1 MSEEDVLDLAL
12 ARSAWKSMVAV
23 RLGAGDAHLRWSKTP
38 LPALENLGELRHATT
53 FGVADRASILLDDS
67 APTAL
72 ERADG
77 NWGSAVRRLGGHIA
91 SAHATVA
98 SLAAAFD
105 EHLAPACRQPRTRAD
120 YWRAWR
126 LVVTWAV
133 ARKAVHDILPMS
145 LDTLKAL
152 TWDMVCFAV
161 PSSQIELVWKSV
173 QARHRHFQLPAPL
186 CEFNQ
191 YASWVKLLGSVRGRP
206 VALKLPIQKATV
218 RWLLAWRPTSLA
230 AHRARLL
237 TVVATLACMRVNEV
251 ARLQVCYLWFDHLA
265 SYGMPGF
272 EGTCSV
278 HIDRRKNDTV
288 WKGHYPALGRSK
300 DPALD
305 IVVQLR
311 TWLGVAG
318 LAVHRSC
325 AKRSWPAARCEVCP
339 PLFPLTMCAPGG
351 VTVATGQ
358 PCSRQQASDWIRWAV
373 AQAGGDSS
381 RFSGI
386 SARKGGISAAI
397 EARVDEA
404 ILYLQSGHGQALPA
418 RAYMHLTS
426 PHRLLETFEA
436 FGL

>member
-1 MSEEDVLDLAL
+1 MSEADVLDLAL
-12 ARSAWKSMVAV
+12 ARSAWKSTVAV
-23 RLGAGDAHLRWSKTP
+23 RIGAGNSRLKWSKTP
-38 LPALENLGELRHATT
+38 LPALDNLGELRHATA
-53 FGVADRASILLDDS
+53 FNAVDRARIFLDDS

-72 ERADG
+72 EHADG
-77 NWGSAVRRLGGHIA
+77 NWGPAVRRLGSHHA
-91 SAHATVA
+91 SAGATVA
-98 SLAAAFD
+98 ALAAAFD
-105 EHLAPACRQPRTRAD
+105 KHLAPACRQPRTRAD

-133 ARKAVHDILPMS
+133 ARQAVHDILPMP

-173 QARHRHFQLPAPL
+173 QARHRQFQLRQPL
-186 CEFNQ
+186 CEANQ
-191 YASWVKLLGSVRGRP
+191 YSSWVKMLGSIRGRP
-206 VALKLPIQKATV
+206 LALKLPIQKATV
-218 RWLLAWRPTSLA
+218 RWLLAWRPTTLA

-237 TVVATLACMRVNEV
+237 TAVATLACMRVNEV
-251 ARLQVCYLWFDHLA
+251 ARLQVCDLWFDYLA
-265 SYGMPGF
+265 SYGIPGF

-288 WKGHYPALGRSK
+288 RKGHYPALGRSK

-305 IVVQLR
+305 IVAQLR
-311 TWLGVAG
+311 TWLRVAG
-318 LAVHRSC
+318 LAVHSAC
-325 AKRSWPAARCEVCP
+325 AKRARPAARCPVCP
-339 PLFPLTMCAPGG
+339 PLFPLTRCAPGG
-351 VTVATGQ
+351 VTVATDR

-373 AQAGGDSS
+373 SQAGGDSS

-386 SARKGGISAAI
+386 SARKGGISTAI
-397 EARVDEA
+397 EAKVDEA

-426 PHRLLETFEA
+426 PDRFLETFEA

>member
-1 MSEEDVLDLAL
+1 MSEVHVLDLAL
-12 ARSAWKSMVAV
+12 ARSAWKSVVAV
-23 RLGAGDAHLRWSKTP
+23 RLGAGNARLKWSKTP
-38 LPALENLGELRHATT
+38 IPALENLSELSHADALSA
-53 FGVADRASILLDDS
+53 ADRARIFLDDS
-67 APTAL
+67 ARTAL

-77 NWGSAVRRLGGHIA
+77 NWGPAVGRLGVCHV

-133 ARKAVHDILPMS
+133 ARKAVLDILPMS

-173 QARHRHFQLPAPL
+173 QARHRHLQLGQAL
-186 CEFNQ
+186 CEANQ
-191 YASWVKLLGSVRGRP
+191 YASWVTMLGSVRGRP
-206 VALKLPIQKATV
+206 MALKLPIQKATV

-251 ARLQVCYLWFDHLA
+251 ARLQVCDLWLDHLA
-265 SYGMPGF
+265 SYGVPGF

-278 HIDRRKNDTV
+278 HVDRRKKDTV
-288 WKGHYPALGRSK
+288 RKGHYPALGRSK

-305 IVVQLR
+305 IV
-311 TWLGVAG
+311 
-318 LAVHRSC
+318 RSC
-325 AKRSWPAARCEVCP
+325 GRGCGSPAWQSTGP
-339 PLFPLTMCAPGG
+339 AP
-351 VTVATGQ
+351 
-358 PCSRQQASDWIRWAV
+358 
-373 AQAGGDSS
+373 
-381 RFSGI
+381 SGY
-386 SARKGGISAAI
+386 G
-397 EARVDEA
+397 
-404 ILYLQSGHGQALPA
+404 
-418 RAYMHLTS
+418 
-426 PHRLLETFEA
+426 
-436 FGL
+436 